1 MEPTAPSVPMV
12 AVFVMVV
19 FWALAFLC
27 CGLVCSV
34 ASRFVFAWID
44 THIWPGD
51 VHFCPTPGFVSLWC
65 RQYCTGFCTRLLSL
79 SSLLVSHT
87 GPSLWALSATSE
99 EKKSSDSDRQ
109 NGRGYSG
116 GILVA
121 DYNQSPK
128 RGVDCGIRAPAFWSD
143 TWRWSNYFEYYTTGP
158 MEVKFNLT
166 LGSTWLWLYPSTTVL
181 RLFRLRSFSSILRS
195 SPGALL
201 STNRTAEFRFY
212 DSSRFRKKAGDAKF
226 RFYHVF
232 RVGKVYRI

>member
-1 MEPTAPSVPMV
+1 MFCCFSFCFCVDRYAYLTRGCAFLSDARFCFFVMPAILYRLLYETSVSFFSFSFTHRTEPLSIIGHIRGKKNLPTA
-12 AVFVMVV
+12 
-19 FWALAFLC
+19 
-27 CGLVCSV
+27 
-34 ASRFVFAWID
+34 I
-44 THIWPGD
+44 
-51 VHFCPTPGFVSLWC
+51 
-65 RQYCTGFCTRLLSL
+65 
-79 SSLLVSHT
+79 
-87 GPSLWALSATSE
+87 
-99 EKKSSDSDRQ
+99 RQ